1 MSMRIAVVMKQDGQ
15 EMKKIADTSKKIAMD
30 AARDSGAMKI
40 IADVTIYFLPA
51 TFAAVCLSS

>member
-1 MSMRIAVVMKQDGQ
+1 MRIAMVMQQDGQ
-15 EMKKIADTSKKIAMD
+15 KMKKIADISRKISMD
-30 AARDSGAMKI
+30 VARDSGAMKI